1 MIGHPAPEFAAP
13 ASDGKTYALKDLAG
27 RTVVLVF
34 YVINNTP
41 G

>member
-1 MIGHPAPEFAAP
+1 MIGQRAPDFSLA
-13 ASDGKTYALKDLAG
+13 ASDGRTYALKDLAG

-34 YVINNTP
+34 YVINDTP

>member
-1 MIGHPAPEFAAP
+1 MIGQLAPEFAAP
-13 ASDGKTYALKDLAG
+13 ASDGKIYALKELAG
-27 RTVVLVF
+27 RKLVLVF

>member
-1 MIGHPAPEFAAP
+1 MIGRPAPEFALV
-13 ASDGKTYALKDLAG
+13 ASDGKTYALKDLSG
-27 RTVVLVF
+27 RKVVLVF

>member
-1 MIGHPAPEFAAP
+1 MIGQPAPDFSLA
-13 ASDGKTYALKDLAG
+13 ASDGKSYSLKDLTG

-34 YVINNTP
+34 YVINDTP